1 MERTGVV
8 TFKGNPLTLLGTE
21 QKVGNMAPDFTVLGR
36 DLKPVSLKDFQGS
49 AKLISVTPS
58 LDTPVCDQ
66 QARRFNEVAAKL
78 PEGIS
83 IMNISMDLPFAINR
97 FCTAAG
103 IERIKTFSDHR
114 DASFGTN
121 YGVLVKELRL
131 LARAIFLIDADNTI
145 RYMEVVPE
153 MTNNVNFEKS
163 LEAANRLLVR
173 R

>member
-21 QKVGNMAPDFTVLGR
+21 QKAGNRAPDFTVTGR
-36 DLKPVSLKDFQGS
+36 DLKPVSLRDFEGS

-58 LDTPVCDQ
+58 LDTPVCDR
-66 QARRFNEVAAKL
+66 QARRFNEAAARL
-78 PEGIS
+78 PDGIS

-114 DASFGTN
+114 DASFGMN

-131 LARAIFLIDADNTI
+131 LARAIFLIDAGNTI
-145 RYMEVVPE
+145 RHMEIVPE
-153 MTNNVNFEKS
+153 MTGDVNFGKS
-163 LEAANRLLVR
+163 LEAANKLLVKR
-173 R
+173 